1 MKDPFF
7 ERTLVLL
14 WHHDEEGAVGVV
26 VNRPVEDHTLDDVL
40 TIEGV
45 DLVDY
50 PDGHI
55 SWGGPVETD
64 SGTVVTTGEVSGD
77 DVWLVGH
84 GITVTR
90 SNDALTELLKQRAAL
105 VLCLGYAG
113 WGPGQL
119 DEEIETGG
127 WLFADIDPELILGG
141 DRETA
146 YERALASLGLTP
158 TTIWM
163 QPIDA

>member
-26 VNRPVEDHTLDDVL
+26 INRPVQDHTLNDVL
-40 TIEGV
+40 SIEGL
-45 DLVDY
+45 DLSDF
-50 PDGHI
+50 PSGHL

-64 SGTVVTTGEVSGD
+64 RGTEVTSGEFSGS
-77 DVWLVGH
+77 DVWLVGR

-90 SNDALTELLKQRAAL
+90 SNEALTALLQQRAPL

-119 DEEIETGG
+119 DQEIETGG

-141 DRETA
+141 DQQTA

-158 TTIWM
+158 NTVWM
-163 QPIDA
+163 QPVDA

>member
-14 WHHDEEGAVGVV
+14 WHHDEEGAVGVI
-26 VNRPVEDHTLDDVL
+26 VNRPVEHTLDEVL
-40 TIEGV
+40 TVEDV
-45 DLVDY
+45 DLSDY
-50 PDGHI
+50 PNGHI

-64 SGTVVTTGEVSGD
+64 SGTVVTTGEVSGS
-77 DVWLVGH
+77 DVWLVGQ

-90 SNDALTELLKQRAAL
+90 SNDALTTLLRDRADL

-119 DEEIETGG
+119 DEEIESGG

-141 DRETA
+141 DRATA

-158 TTIWM
+158 TTVWM
-163 QPIDA
+163 QPVDA